1 MPIQYKLDI
10 LTALKDAGYN
20 TNTLRKEK
28 LLSESVIQALREN
41 RYITLQNI
49 AKVCELLRCQPGD
62 LIEYVEG
69 PEVE

>member
-10 LTALKDAGYN
+10 LAALKDAGYN